1 MAWILLANSINVQY
15 SEVQCAFHKEKSKR
29 KLGLTHVVFHVLV
42 GSCSFF
48 PFITFYFL
56 FMCTILPACMSVW
69 VMDLKLQ
76 TAVSCHV
83 GAEPRLVFLTT
94 LPSSSWFFFFF
105 FFLAL
110 IFGAL
115 AVLELDQSTRVAKLK
130 RSTCLYS
137 PSVRCAPAAPP
148 GWLFLKCTQKSLNS
162 KMLYFIFSV
171 GPSRTPPPNF
181 EHFYWGGINMLPVTP
196 EDTVQSFTA
205 VFSINPY
212 RRERTK
218 NLYISNLL
226 KLLHK
231 PNIWLLTCQC
241 LPNLL

>member
-1 MAWILLANSINVQY
+1 MYVCVSDGPEVTDSGELPCRCWTQVSVLNHSSQLL
-15 SEVQCAFHKEKSKR
+15 
-29 KLGLTHVVFHVLV
+29 LV
-42 GSCSFF
+42 
-48 PFITFYFL
+48 
-56 FMCTILPACMSVW
+56 
-69 VMDLKLQ
+69 
-76 TAVSCHV
+76 
-83 GAEPRLVFLTT
+83 
-94 LPSSSWFFFFF
+94 FFFFF